1 MTAAL
6 SGDLRGRI
14 VAAAEGGSSVRQAA
28 ARFAVSPS
36 AAVKLMRRVRETGSA
51 APGRVGGHRAP
62 VLGPH
67 EAFLR
72 SLLSAEPGATLRE
85 VQAELHLRGVEVA
98 ALSTVHRALV
108 RMGLR
113 HKKSR

>member
-1 MTAAL
+1 MAASL

-14 VAAAEGGSSVRQAA
+14 VAAVVGGGSIRQAA

-51 APGRVGGHRAP
+51 APSRVGGHRAP
-62 VLGPH
+62 LPGPH

-72 SLLSAEPGATLRE
+72 SLLAAKPGVTLRE
-85 VQAELHLRGVEVA
+85 MRAELRLRGVEVA
-98 ALSTVHRALV
+98 ALSTIHRALA

-113 HKKSR
+113 HKRSR

>member
-1 MTAAL
+1 MAAAL

-14 VAAAEGGSSVRQAA
+14 VAAVEGGSSVRQAA

-51 APGRVGGHRAP
+51 APGRVGGHRVPA
-62 VLGPH
+62 LGPH

-72 SLLSAEPGATLRE
+72 SLIAAKPAVPRRVESGGAKIPQE
-85 VQAELHLRGVEVA
+85 A
-98 ALSTVHRALV
+98 A
-108 RMGLR
+108 G
-113 HKKSR
+113 

>member
-14 VAAAEGGSSVRQAA
+14 VAAVENGSSIRQAA

-36 AAVKLMRRVRETGSA
+36 AAVKLMRRVRETGRTE
-51 APGRVGGHRAP
+51 PGQIGGHRVP
-62 VLGPH
+62 LLGPH

-72 SLLSAEPGATLRE
+72 SLLAAKPGVTLRE
-85 VQAELHLRGVEVA
+85 MRAELRLRGVEVA
-98 ALSTVHRALV
+98 ALSTVHRALD

>member
-14 VAAAEGGSSVRQAA
+14 VAAVEVGSSIRQAA

-36 AAVKLMRRVRETGSA
+36 AAVRLVRRVRETGSA
-51 APGRVGGHRAP
+51 EPDRIGGHRVP

-67 EAFLR
+67 EPFLR
-72 SLLSAEPGATLRE
+72 SLVAARSGITPRE
-85 VQAELHLRGVEVA
+85 VRAELRLRGVEA
-98 ALSTVHRALV
+98 TALSTIHRALV

-113 HKKSR
+113 HKESR

>member
-14 VAAAEGGSSVRQAA
+14 VAAVAGGSSVRQAA

-36 AAVKLMRRVRETGSA
+36 AAIKLMRRVRETGST
-51 APGRVGGHRAP
+51 APDRIGGRRTLA
-62 VLGPH
+62 LDLH
-67 EAFLR
+67 EPLLR
-72 SLLSAEPGATLRE
+72 SLVAAKSDITLRE
-85 VQAELHLRGVEVA
+85 IQAELRLRGVEVA
-98 ALSTVHRALV
+98 ALSTIHRTLV
-108 RMGLR
+108 RLGLR

>member
-14 VAAAEGGSSVRQAA
+14 VAAVGGGSSVRQAA
-28 ARFAVSPS
+28 ARFAASPS
-36 AAVKLMRRVRETGSA
+36 AAVKPMRRVRETGGTE
-51 APGRVGGHRAP
+51 PGQIGGHRAP

-67 EAFLR
+67 EALLR
-72 SLLSAEPGATLRE
+72 SLLAARPGITLRE
-85 VQAELHLRGVEVA
+85 IQAELRLRGVEVA